1 MIVNLPKVEK
11 VWDDEQNK
19 IIPKHSTVQVRI
31 NNSVLA
37 HLKWEQQ
44 FEDVEKMDLLV
55 AIERVQATALKSKDV
70 SDLNKHL
77 TLMLRVLFCF
87 IDSDDFESFAEFAML
102 FGDNPI
108 PIMEKLKIVLT
119 ENAKVSSKN

>member
-1 MIVNLPKVEK
+1 MIINLPKVEK
-11 VWDDEQNK
+11 VWDEDKNE

-77 TLMLRVLFCF
+77 ALMLRVLFCF
-87 IDSDDFESFAEFAML
+87 IHSDDFESFEEFAEF
-102 FGDNPI
+102 FGNNPV

>member
-1 MIVNLPKVEK
+1 MLISLPTETK
-11 VWDDEQNK
+11 VWDEDK
-19 IIPKHSTVQVRI
+19 KSIIPSKSSINVRL

-44 FEDVEKMDLLV
+44 FEDSEGFDLLT
-55 AIERVQATALKSKDV
+55 AIERVQATLAKKNSQESL
-70 SDLNKHL
+70 LKHL
-77 TLMLRVLFCF
+77 TIMLRILYCF
-87 IDSDDFESFAEFAML
+87 IDSEDIPTFSEFAVML
-102 FGDNPI
+102 GDNPT